1 MCGGKYHEQGIPA
14 TSFCL
19 WEKDNDDRNGSNV
32 VKLTDSRVSDYSR
45 KVEVRVRIHS

>member
-1 MCGGKYHEQGIPA
+1 MCGRKYHEKGIPA

-19 WEKDNDDRNGSNV
+19 WKKDIEDRSGSNV
-32 VKLTDSRVSDYSR
+32 AKLTDSRVSDYSR